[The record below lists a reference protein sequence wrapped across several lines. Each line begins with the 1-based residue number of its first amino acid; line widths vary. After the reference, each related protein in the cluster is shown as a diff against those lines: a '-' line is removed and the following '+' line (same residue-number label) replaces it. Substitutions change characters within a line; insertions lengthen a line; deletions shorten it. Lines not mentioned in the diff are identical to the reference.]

1 MMHRPPRPPPP
12 PRPLPVMA
20 AMTFALSGS
29 GCLVDVFQLP
39 TGAQGIAQT
48 MQQWFAG
55 GIYPPQ
61 QVR

>member
-1 MMHRPPRPPPP
+1 
-12 PRPLPVMA
+12 MA